1 MKKLTVLFL
10 AFLAL
15 GACKKSDDQAK
26 EDEEAI
32 LSDLTTRGV
41 TTATRHESGIY
52 YVISD
57 PGSGGHPVSTSK
69 VTVSYKG
76 VYLDGV
82 VFDQTDPGQTVEF
95 TLGGLIEGWQ
105 IAIPLL
111 EKGGEGRFWIPSE
124 LCYGSNP
131 PQGVRKDAV
140 MVFDIELVD
149 FN

>member
-1 MKKLTVLFL
+1 MKKTTFLLLAVL
-10 AFLAL
+10 AMA
-15 GACKKSDDQAK
+15 ACNKNDDRSE
-26 EDEEAI
+26 EDEAAI
-32 LSDLTTRGV
+32 LSDRTAKSI

-52 YVISD
+52 YIISD
-57 PGSGGHPVSTSK
+57 PGTGGHPLPTNSVQ
-69 VTVSYKG
+69 VTYKG
-76 VYLDGV
+76 TYLDGDI
-82 VFDQTDPGQTVEF
+82 FDQTNTGTTAEF

-111 EKGGEGRFWIPSE
+111 QKGGEGKFWIPSE

-140 MVFDIELVD
+140 MVFDIGLVD

>member
-1 MKKLTVLFL
+1 MKKFTFLLFALL
-10 AFLAL
+10 AMAACDKGEDLA
-15 GACKKSDDQAK
+15 KK
-26 EDEEAI
+26 DEEAI
-32 LSDLTTRGV
+32 ANDLATRGV

-57 PGSGGHPVSTSK
+57 PGSGGNPVSTSK

-76 VYLDGV
+76 IYLDGT
-82 VFDQTDPGQTVEF
+82 VFDQTNPGQSVEF

-111 EKGGEGRFWIPSE
+111 EKGGEGRFWIPSG

>member
-1 MKKLTVLFL
+1 MKKLTFL
-10 AFLAL
+10 LLAIL
-15 GACKKSDDQAK
+15 AMAACNKDNDRSD

-32 LSDLTTRGV
+32 VNELAAKGI

-52 YVISD
+52 YIITD
-57 PGSGGHPVSTSK
+57 PGSGGHPLSNNTVE
-69 VTVSYKG
+69 VTYKG
-76 VYLDGV
+76 TYLDGAI
-82 VFDQTDPGQTVEF
+82 FDQTDPGDTAEF

-140 MVFDIELVD
+140 MYFEIGLVD